1 MAVPARQTGG
11 GPRLDVWE
19 PFGDGPWDPA
29 TELQALTERFTRLLE
44 DVSARWPADLRLL
57 PSPLGEL
64 EEDDD
69 GYVVRL
75 ELPGVK
81 KGDVDVELAGRRLTV
96 RAERKET
103 QRKGIL
109 RKSTRTT
116 GKFLFDT
123 LLPGDVDQGGI
134 DAVLDEGVL
143 TIRLPKPES
152 ARRQVRKIAVA

>member
-1 MAVPARQTGG
+1 MAVPVRQTGDER
-11 GPRLDVWE
+11 RLDVWE
-19 PFGDGPWDPA
+19 PFGDGFGPA
-29 TELQALTERFTRLLE
+29 AELRLLTERFSRLL
-44 DVSARWPADLRLL
+44 DQLSAGWPADLGL

-64 EEDDD
+64 EETDD

-103 QRKGIL
+103 ERKGIL
-109 RKSTRTT
+109 RRTTRTT

-123 LLPGDVDQGGI
+123 LLPGEVDQEGI
-134 DAVLDEGVL
+134 DALLEEGVL

-152 ARRQVRKIAVA
+152 ERRQVRKITVG

>member
-1 MAVPARQTGG
+1 MAVPVRQTGG
-11 GPRLDVWE
+11 GRRLDVWE
-19 PFGDGPWDPA
+19 PFGDGFDPA
-29 TELQALTERFTRLLE
+29 AELRVLTERFSRLL
-44 DVSARWPADLRLL
+44 DQMSAGWSADLGL

-64 EEDDD
+64 EETDD

-103 QRKGIL
+103 ERKGIL

-116 GKFLFDT
+116 GQFLFDT
-123 LLPGDVDQGGI
+123 LLPGEVEQAGVD
-134 DAVLDEGVL
+134 ASLDDGVL

-152 ARRQVRKIAVA
+152 ERRKVHKIAVG